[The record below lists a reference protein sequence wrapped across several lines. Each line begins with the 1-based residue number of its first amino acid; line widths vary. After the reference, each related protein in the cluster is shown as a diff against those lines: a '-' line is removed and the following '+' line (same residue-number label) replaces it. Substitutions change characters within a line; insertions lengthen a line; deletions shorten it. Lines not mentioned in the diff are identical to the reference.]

1 MTYVSTKGKGYLIT
15 EAATAVITPRVV
27 QEDEQSTKFI
37 AEIQEAEAPNRN
49 GRIYSKEALDAA
61 VRHYSIQEKLKA
73 KALYCEAGHPLS
85 DDPKR
90 QMYIDQTNVSHIITD
105 IWWEGNRLMAK
116 IETANTRVGRDM
128 QGLIRQGSKV
138 AFSMR
143 GMSDNVK
150 RDGQY
155 TRVGSPLMIT
165 CWDWVV
171 IPSHPNSYMV
181 KEDVN
186 FKLPSNMTQADEKV
200 LNEGVLTP
208 YNAGDLLKFVTESS
222 QNVKDVVDAFGFKF
236 DLDNVS
242 YGKDQMLSIKENN
255 ETIKVFLEE
264 NLKSE
269 LDDYYTKLF

>member
-1 MTYVSTKGKGYLIT
+1 MEFTSTKGKGYLIT
-15 EAATAVITPRVV
+15 EAATTGISPRIVHDSEV
-27 QEDEQSTKFI
+27 TTKFV

-49 GRIYSKEALDAA
+49 GRIYSKEALDSAI
-61 VRHYSIQEKLKA
+61 RHYSIQEKLKN
-73 KALYCEAGHPLS
+73 KALVCEAGHPLS
-85 DDPKR
+85 DDPRR
-90 QMYIDQTNVSHIITD
+90 QMYIDQTNISHIITD

-150 RDGQY
+150 KDGQY

-165 CWDWVV
+165 CWDWV
-171 IPSHPNSYMV
+171 ILPSHPNSYMV
-181 KEDVN
+181 QEGVEQKVS
-186 FKLPSNMTQADEKV
+186 PSIKADEKV
-200 LNEGVLTP
+200 LTEGVLTP

-222 QNVKDVVDAFGFKF
+222 QNVQDVVDAFGFKF
-236 DLDNVS
+236 NLDNVT
-242 YGKDQMLSIKENN
+242 YGEDQMLSIKENN
-255 ETIKVFLEE
+255 ETLKIFLEE

-269 LDDYYTKLF
+269 LDDYYSKIF